1 MSDTLASHRR
11 PSLTTR
17 LTLLFALVA
26 SLALA
31 LLGGAAL
38 LALNLHFEAQDRS
51 TLHSHLQQARK
62 LLARVDSAHALAAL
76 PAQLDAAF
84 ASHHDL
90 ALRVQ
95 GAQEPPLFEQ
105 RSANMPRALLAHPVA
120 TAAAPLHTWRERG
133 PEGERIWRGIVMQL
147 PLPQEGAAP
156 LTVALA
162 LDIQHHEAFSASFRH
177 ALIGYVALAALAC
190 ALLGWWAAR
199 QGLKPLAVMRAQAAR
214 IGAGQLDA
222 RMPVAQG
229 PAELAELAASLN
241 AMLARLQNQFA
252 RLTAFSSDI
261 AHELRTP
268 LSNLMTQTQVA
279 LGQARSAPEYREV
292 LASNAEE
299 LERLARTVADMLFL
313 AQAEHGALLPTR
325 APVALHD
332 EVRALFDFYDAL
344 AEDRGVTLRL
354 HGAASVLGDRLMLR
368 RAIGNLL
375 SNALRY
381 TPPGGYIDV
390 AIAAPDTADTAAGT
404 AAGTAADAIRL
415 SVRNDG
421 TPLAPQELP
430 RLFER
435 FYRAEKD
442 RSHASGHSEGA
453 GLGLAITQ
461 AIVQAHGG
469 HICARSLQ
477 GGNVFEVLLP
487 ATVLRPQH
495 RMDGATA

>member
-1 MSDTLASHRR
+1 MNGTAAKNR

-26 SLALA
+26 SVALTV
-31 LLGGAAL
+31 LGGVTL
-38 LALNLHFEAQDRS
+38 LALNLHFETQDRG
-51 TLHSHLQQARK
+51 TLHSHMQQARA
-62 LLARVDSAHALAAL
+62 LLSRVDNTGALAAL
-76 PAQLDAAF
+76 PAQLQAAF

-90 ALRVQ
+90 AVRVQ
-95 GAQEPPLFEQ
+95 GAYAQTLFDQ
-105 RSANMPRALLAHPVA
+105 QSAGMPTRLLAHPA
-120 TAAAPLHTWRERG
+120 TAHPVPLLTWQE
-133 PEGERIWRGIVMQL
+133 PANHDSHEGARLWRGSAMMM
-147 PLPQEGAAP
+147 PLPMEGAAP
-156 LTVALA
+156 LTVAMA
-162 LDIQHHEAFSASFRH
+162 LDIHHHEAFIASFRN
-177 ALIGYVALAALAC
+177 ALLSYVGLAALAC

-199 QGLKPLAVMRAQAAR
+199 QGLKPLGVMRAQAGR

-222 RMPVAQG
+222 RMPVSQG
-229 PAELAELAASLN
+229 PAELAELAAALN
-241 AMLARLQNQFA
+241 AMLARLQEQFT

-299 LERLARTVADMLFL
+299 LERLSRTVADMLFL
-313 AQAEHGALLPTR
+313 AKAEYGGLLPTR
-325 APVALHD
+325 EPVALHE
-332 EVRALFDFYDAL
+332 EVRALFEFYEAL
-344 AEDRGVTLRL
+344 AEDRGVQLRL
-354 HGAASVLGDRLMLR
+354 HGEASVPGDRLMLR

-381 TPPGGYIDV
+381 TPAGGDIDV
-390 AIAAPDTADTAAGT
+390 TIEVAPDDNDTVHLA
-404 AAGTAADAIRL
+404 
-415 SVRNDG
+415 VRNDG
-421 TPLAPQELP
+421 APIAADELP

-442 RSHASGHSEGA
+442 RSHASGHSDGA

-469 HICARSLQ
+469 RISTRSEEY
-477 GGNVFEVLLP
+477 GNVFETRLP
-487 ATVLRPQH
+487 LSRVC
-495 RMDGATA
+495 

>member
-1 MSDTLASHRR
+1 MSLNNSASRR

-26 SLALA
+26 SVVLAV
-31 LLGGAAL
+31 LGGVTL
-38 LALNLHFEAQDRS
+38 LALNLHFEAQDRG
-51 TLHSHLQQARK
+51 TLHSHMQQARS
-62 LLARVDSAHALAAL
+62 LLARVDSTGALAA
-76 PAQLDAAF
+76 QLRAAF
-84 ASHHDL
+84 ASHDNL
-90 ALRVQ
+90 AVHVQ
-95 GAQEPPLFEQ
+95 GAHAQTLFDQ
-105 RSANMPRALLAHPVA
+105 QSAGMPADLLAHPA
-120 TAAAPLHTWRERG
+120 TAHPAPLFTWREPDLG
-133 PEGERIWRGIVMQL
+133 AAHEGGARIWRGSAMVMPL
-147 PLPQEGAAP
+147 PLEGAAP
-156 LTVALA
+156 LTVAMA
-162 LDIQHHEAFSASFRH
+162 LDIHHHEAFIASFRN
-177 ALIGYVALAALAC
+177 ALIGYVLLAALAC

-199 QGLKPLAVMRAQAAR
+199 QGLKPLGVMRAQAGR

-222 RMPVAQG
+222 RMPVEQG
-229 PAELAELAASLN
+229 PAELADLAAALN
-241 AMLARLQNQFA
+241 AMLARLQDQFA
-252 RLTAFSSDI
+252 RLTAFSTDI

-299 LERLARTVADMLFL
+299 LERLSRTVADMLFL
-313 AQAEHGALLPTR
+313 AKAEHGALLPTR

-344 AEDRGVTLRL
+344 AEDRGVALRL
-354 HGAASVLGDRLMLR
+354 HGEGNVMGDRLMLC

-381 TPPGGYIDV
+381 TPAGGAIDV
-390 AIAAPDTADTAAGT
+390 TIEPADDDTV
-404 AAGTAADAIRL
+404 RL
-415 SVRNDG
+415 TVRNDG
-421 TPLAPQELP
+421 TPIPLEELP

-442 RSHASGHSEGA
+442 RSHASGHTEGA

-469 HICARSLQ
+469 RISARSEKC
-477 GGNVFEVLLP
+477 GNVFETRLPLSRIALKSLVLSN
-487 ATVLRPQH
+487 
-495 RMDGATA
+495 